1 MDWYFKV
8 LRQYSD
14 FDGRARRSEYWMFNL
29 FNVIAIGVLMV
40 ITAGFY
46 ALFESEII
54 IEIAMGLGVLY
65 GLFIFV
71 PSIAVTVRRLHDVG
85 KSGWFLLI
93 RLIPYIGGIWIFVL
107 TVTDSDHGTNK
118 YGENPKG
125 LGNSNDIDQI
135 GTE

>member
-54 IEIAMGLGVLY
+54 IEIRY
-65 GLFIFV
+65 
-71 PSIAVTVRRLHDVG
+71 
-85 KSGWFLLI
+85 
-93 RLIPYIGGIWIFVL
+93 
-107 TVTDSDHGTNK
+107 
-118 YGENPKG
+118 
-125 LGNSNDIDQI
+125 
-135 GTE
+135 